1 MNQSWI
7 MEPGKKVKNI
17 IDDFNKDNNENFIVK
32 DFVLFVLGEGVE
44 VNEKSFKEEVADQ
57 IKEIE

>member
-1 MNQSWI
+1 
-7 MEPGKKVKNI
+7 MEPGKKVKSI
-17 IDDFNKDNNENFIVK
+17 IEDFNKANNENFKVQ
-32 DFVLFVLGEGVE
+32 DFALFVLGEGVE